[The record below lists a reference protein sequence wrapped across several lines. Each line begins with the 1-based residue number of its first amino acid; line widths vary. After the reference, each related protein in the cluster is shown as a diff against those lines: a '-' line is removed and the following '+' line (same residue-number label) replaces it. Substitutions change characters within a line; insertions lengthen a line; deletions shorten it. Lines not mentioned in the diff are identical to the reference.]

1 MRMKLSSHHSVVVR
15 LDCLCS
21 IYTTKTMK
29 LVILD
34 DIASNFENDVVN
46 FNWKTNEE
54 NLSGKSCNQTVVL
67 TNLTVLVYLLRL
79 RTDCDHLSDL
89 LSNK

>member
-1 MRMKLSSHHSVVVR
+1 
-15 LDCLCS
+15 
-21 IYTTKTMK
+21 MK